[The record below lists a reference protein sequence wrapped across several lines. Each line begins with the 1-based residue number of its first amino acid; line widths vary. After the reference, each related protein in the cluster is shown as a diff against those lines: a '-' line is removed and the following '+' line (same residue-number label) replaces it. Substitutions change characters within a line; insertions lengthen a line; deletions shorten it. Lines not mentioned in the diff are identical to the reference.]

1 MDAFEQSDSGKRQM
15 TLTAL
20 AIKMQ
25 YVVKKKKIL
34 S

>member
-1 MDAFEQSDSGKRQM
+1 M
-15 TLTAL
+15 TLTTL

-25 YVVKKKKIL
+25 YIIRKTDCKEKENAFIKK

>member
-1 MDAFEQSDSGKRQM
+1 MDESEQSDSERKRQM
-15 TLTAL
+15 TLTTL

-25 YVVKKKKIL
+25 YVIKKML